1 MFIVAGIFAQNE
13 PNVCVVCA
21 SLYVCVCACTFYWI
35 TQVWVWKIEQI
46 FLATFEPLKWQPASA
61 RNLISM
67 DVYDLLN
74 EYRIQQVHWIELDR
88 IDSNELEFQNRRKE
102 EKKPATN
109 RTPWLYLWFT
119 ITLRMCV
126 HASSVHQF
134 GHANVSVCTLYQ
146 ESSMHVQKHIPTTK
160 QYTHSQLSLSPMNCN
175 SGWIGKDRKVISLL
189 YINIHTRISNGSLV
203 QNEMNNY
210 KTVFCW
216 FNSSAE
222 I

>member
-46 FLATFEPLKWQPASA
+46 FLATFEPLKWQPASG

-88 IDSNELEFQNRRKE
+88 IDSNELEFQHE
-102 EKKPATN
+102 GKKKKTSNEQNTTTLSVIYYHTQNVCACIECAPVWTCECIRVHTISRIIYA
-109 RTPWLYLWFT
+109 RTKAHPNNQTVYTFT
-119 ITLRMCV
+119 
-126 HASSVHQF
+126 A
-134 GHANVSVCTLYQ
+134 
-146 ESSMHVQKHIPTTK
+146 
-160 QYTHSQLSLSPMNCN
+160 LSLP
-175 SGWIGKDRKVISLL
+175 
-189 YINIHTRISNGSLV
+189 
-203 QNEMNNY
+203 NELQ
-210 KTVFCW
+210 
-216 FNSSAE
+216 
-222 I
+222 

>member
-46 FLATFEPLKWQPASA
+46 FLATFEPLKWQPASG

-102 EKKPATN
+102 EKN
-109 RTPWLYLWFT
+109 QQRTEHHDFICDLLSHSE
-119 ITLRMCV
+119 CV
-126 HASSVHQF
+126 YMHR
-134 GHANVSVCTLYQ
+134 VCTSLDMRMYPCAHYIKNHLCTYKSTSQ
-146 ESSMHVQKHIPTTK
+146 QPNSIHI
-160 QYTHSQLSLSPMNCN
+160 HSSLSPQ
-175 SGWIGKDRKVISLL
+175 WIAIAAGSEKTEKSSLY
-189 YINIHTRISNGSLV
+189 YI
-203 QNEMNNY
+203 
-210 KTVFCW
+210 
-216 FNSSAE
+216 
-222 I
+222 